1 MTNDKGILIKNIFYM
16 LTYAFQVLKQ
26 DNYKSIMSNL
36 KNDIFSFKSIM
47 SEQFDNIQN
56 LFAEILSK
64 GISKQLK
71 QGLYREYISYREN
84 LSVVKGKINI
94 TKTINNKIQIK
105 RKVFCEHD
113 ELSENN
119 IFNQILKTACEYL
132 IKDKT
137 VEKKYKDELK
147 QILMFFGNINIVD
160 YKNINWKRLVF
171 QKNNQSYKML
181 IYICYFLFDC
191 LVPTTEEGKYKFK
204 QFSEE
209 NMARLYEKFVLN
221 YYIYH
226 HSSYLDI
233 KSEFIEWALDKETT
247 ASTSDFLP
255 QMHTDIMLKSKDKTL
270 IIDTKYYSSIY
281 QTRYDR
287 ETFRSNNLYQIFAYV
302 RNYDNK
308 NTGNTAGMLL
318 YAKTKDIESI
328 DEKFVISNNTIAI
341 KTLDLNKDFN
351 EISDQL
357 NQIVFDYF
365 GKHDLT
371 RPHY

>member
-26 DNYKSIMSNL
+26 DNYK
-36 KNDIFSFKSIM
+36 DIM
-47 SEQFDNIQN
+47 SEKFDNIQN

-71 QGLYREYISYREN
+71 QGLYREYISYEEN

-94 TKTINNKIQIK
+94 AKTINNKIQNK
-105 RKVFCEHD
+105 QQVFCEHD

-119 IFNQILKTACEYL
+119 MFNQILKTACYYL
-132 IKDKT
+132 IQDKT

-147 QILMFFGNINIVD
+147 QISMFLCNVDIVN
-160 YKNINWKRLVF
+160 YKTINWKRLVF
-171 QKNNQSYKML
+171 QKNNQNYKML
-181 IYICYFLFDC
+181 MYICYFLFDC

-226 HSSYLDI
+226 HSYLDI
-233 KSEFIEWALDKETT
+233 KSGLIDWSIDKEDT
-247 ASTSDFLP
+247 AANFEFLP
-255 QMHTDIMLKSKDKTL
+255 QMHTDIMLKFNNKTL
-270 IIDTKYYSSIY
+270 IIDTKYYSNIY
-281 QTRYDR
+281 QTRYDKK
-287 ETFRSNNLYQIFAYV
+287 TFQSNNLYQIFAYV
-302 RNYDNK
+302 KNYDSN
-308 NTGNTAGMLL
+308 NTGDTSGMLL
-318 YAKTKDIESI
+318 YAKTEDIEVI
-328 DEKFVISNNTIAI
+328 DEKFSISKNKFAI
-341 KTLDLNKDFN
+341 KTLDLNKNFN

-371 RPHY
+371 RPTQF

>member
-26 DNYKSIMSNL
+26 DHYKN
-36 KNDIFSFKSIM
+36 IM

-84 LSVVKGKINI
+84 LSVIKGKINI
-94 TKTINNKIQIK
+94 TKTINNKIQNK
-105 RKVFCEHD
+105 QKVFCEHD

-119 IFNQILKTACEYL
+119 IFNQILKTACHYL
-132 IKDKT
+132 IKNKT

-147 QILMFFGNINIVD
+147 QILMFFGNIDIVD
-160 YKNINWKRLVF
+160 YKTIHWKRLVF

-209 NMARLYEKFVLN
+209 NMARLYEKFVFN
-221 YYIYH
+221 YYKYH
-226 HSSYLDI
+226 HSYLDI
-233 KSEFIEWALDKETT
+233 ESEFIRWSINKENTTSNLDI
-247 ASTSDFLP
+247 LP

-281 QTRYDR
+281 QTRYER
-287 ETFRSNNLYQIFAYV
+287 KTFRSNNLYQIFAYV
-302 RNYDNK
+302 KNYDNK
-308 NTGNTAGMLL
+308 NTGNTSGMLL

-351 EISDQL
+351 EISNQL

-365 GKHDLT
+365 GKHNLT
-371 RPHY
+371 RPNL